1 MFLVFY
7 KRIIKINYGVKRNK
21 IYTITDITG
30 SSDFSKN
37 LTKIP
42 NSYVSVLQG
51 GNLLF
56 TFIEMDKRRKK
67 GNNLKVK
74 NLYMRR
80 KIENEFKSS
89 FLY

>member
-21 IYTITDITG
+21 IYNITDITG

-51 GNLLF
+51 GNLFF
-56 TFIEMDKRRKK
+56 TLLKWIEDDWK
-67 GNNLKVK
+67 GK
-74 NLYMRR
+74 N
-80 KIENEFKSS
+80 
-89 FLY
+89 

>member
-7 KRIIKINYGVKRNK
+7 KRIIKINYGVKLIK

-37 LTKIP
+37 LTKFP
-42 NSYVSVLQG
+42 NCYVSVLQG
-51 GNLLF
+51 GNHLLLYWSGQK
-56 TFIEMDKRRKK
+56 MNKK
-67 GNNLKVK
+67 
-74 NLYMRR
+74 
-80 KIENEFKSS
+80 ENFNSEKPIYEKENWKWIQVS